1 MTKNKKIQVK
11 GTEITVIVLN
21 ETDYISLTDMTTGF
35 NEGSGLI
42 GKWMTNKNTLEYL
55 GVWEK
60 INNHDFNYPEFG
72 VIEQEAG
79 INRFI
84 MSVGQ
89 WINRTQ
95 AMGMLV
101 KAGRYG
107 GTYAHKDIAFHFA
120 MWLSPEFQIYLINE
134 FQRLKASE
142 NNLLKLEWSFQR
154 MLAKVNYHI
163 HTDAIKE
170 KLIPVELSKQQ
181 ISFVYADEADLL
193 NMALFGKTAKQWRS
207 ENADKEGNVRDSAT
221 IEQLVVLSNMESI
234 NAVLIQQGLLQNE
247 RLLQLNQIAITQM
260 KSLVANR
267 HISKLK

>member
-1 MTKNKKIQVK
+1 
-11 GTEITVIVLN
+11 
-21 ETDYISLTDMTTGF
+21 
-35 NEGSGLI
+35 
-42 GKWMTNKNTLEYL
+42 
-55 GVWEK
+55 
-60 INNHDFNYPEFG
+60 
-72 VIEQEAG
+72 
-79 INRFI
+79 

-95 AMGMLV
+95 AIGMLV

-142 NNLLKLEWSFQR
+142 NNRLKLEWSFQR

-234 NAVLIQQGLLQNE
+234 NAVLIQQGLPQNE

-267 HISKLK
+267 QISKLK

>member
-60 INNHDFNYPEFG
+60 INNPYFNYPEFG

-142 NNLLKLEWSFQR
+142 NDRLKLDWNLQR
-154 MLAKVNYHI
+154 TLAKVNYHI

-170 KLIPVELSKQQ
+170 KLIPVELTKQQ
-181 ISFVYADEADLL
+181 VSFVYADEADLL

-207 ENADKEGNVRDSAT
+207 ENDDKEGNIRDSAT

-234 NAVLIQQGLLQNE
+234 NAVLIHQSLPQNE

-267 HISKLK
+267 QISKLK